1 VPSWIVLLSLNTE
14 FHGGPHA
21 TFAAKLNL
29 NQRWGI
35 LSAGGIVDMALKQQI
50 ISDLTA
56 SMKAQ
61 SAART
66 STLRMVKAAVMNRE
80 IEKGGEL
87 DEEELMKLLRSLVK
101 QRHDSVEQYEKGGRE
116 DLAGKEK
123 AEIEIIETYL
133 PQAASREDVE
143 AAVSAAVLETGANSM
158 KEMGKVMKAAQ
169 AALAGKNA
177 DGRMLSEIVKAK
189 LGG

>member
-1 VPSWIVLLSLNTE
+1 MT
-14 FHGGPHA
+14 
-21 TFAAKLNL
+21 
-29 NQRWGI
+29 
-35 LSAGGIVDMALKQQI
+35 LKQQI
-50 ISDLTA
+50 ISNLTA

-61 SAART
+61 DAPRT

-87 DEEELMKLLRSLVK
+87 DEEEMMKLLRSLVK
-101 QRHDSVEQYEKGGRE
+101 QRRDSVEQYEKGGRE

-133 PQAASREDVE
+133 PQAASRGEVE
-143 AAVSAAVLETGANSM
+143 AAVSAAIMETGANSM

-169 AALAGKNA
+169 TRLTEKNA